1 MTVDSDTKAALVTH
15 REEAQRIL
23 DRLPVVVFEYTLQP
37 NGNRDFSYINPRCEE
52 VLGYTQAEL
61 LSGVHPMVSFIHPE
75 DRSSFELV
83 LHEVMT
89 LKTPFRWEGRILG
102 KNRTVWVEAVGVPRH
117 DDDGNCIWNGVITDI
132 SHRKSLERARLE
144 IEQRL
149 ELGLRSADLGL
160 WDYDFR
166 TNTTIVNERWAQ
178 LMGYER
184 MELEQMFCHCEDF
197 IHPDDRPTYE
207 KKIQEHLQGQ
217 TDAYEVVYRFQL
229 KDKSWR
235 WILEKGQAVERDAH
249 GNALRTVGILQD
261 FHARK
266 MEEES
271 INESEER
278 YRTLIE
284 FLPIGIGVHCEGKL
298 VFVNSAA
305 CRIMGAE
312 APEQLLGRNVLDFV
326 APEFQKSVV
335 NRIGRMMKGERV
347 PRLEEKFVRLDGQ
360 LIDVE
365 VYGYPYEYKG
375 KPAVQIIVRDIT
387 GQKMAEEA
395 VLKNEVLFTQ
405 LFESSPLAVVMLD
418 NKGKVVKVNKGF
430 EALFGFSQ
438 PELRGKGLNDFIVP
452 DNLEQ
457 EGNELNQLISGKQT
471 IRLQTKRLRKDGA
484 ELSVILLGVP
494 VSLADETIGI
504 FGVYVDI
511 TEQKKLEDELK
522 IRNTELDNFVYK
534 VSHDLRAPLSSI
546 LGLVNLARLPGNQDN
561 PVEYLNLVGDRV
573 KKLDG
578 FINDVLSHSK
588 NLKMDIK
595 LAPVDL
601 KAIIDKHFQDL
612 SYMPQAARVSYNVN
626 VEGDVFFS
634 DPWRIS
640 EVFRNLISNAIK
652 YLDPYKAQPH
662 VDIQVKITRQS
673 ARIQFRDNGVGIEE
687 KDQARVFEMFYRA
700 SDRSAGSGLGL
711 YIVKN
716 AVEKLGGEIKIK
728 SIFGEGT
735 TFTISLPNYPQP

>member
-1 MTVDSDTKAALVTH
+1 MNPAAVSQ

-23 DRLPVVVFEYTLQP
+23 DRLPVVVFEYTVKP
-37 NGNRDFSYINPRCEE
+37 GGERDFSYINPRCEE
-52 VLGYTQAEL
+52 ILGYTQAEL
-61 LSGVHPMVSFIHPE
+61 MSGVSPMSSFIHE
-75 DRSSFELV
+75 SDRASFESMMEDV
-83 LHEVMT
+83 L
-89 LKTPFRWEGRILG
+89 LRKTEIRWEGRVLARN
-102 KNRTVWVEAVGVPRH
+102 KTVWVEAIGVPRL
-117 DDDGNCIWNGVITDI
+117 DPDGCYVWNGVITDI
-132 SHRKSLERARLE
+132 TTRKALEKARYE
-144 IEQRL
+144 MEQRL

-166 TNTTIVNERWAQ
+166 TNTTIINERWAQ
-178 LMGYER
+178 LMGYDR
-184 MELEQMFCHCEDF
+184 HELELMFCHCEDF
-197 IHPDDRPTYE
+197 IHPDDRPAYE
-207 KKIQEHLQGQ
+207 RKIQEHLQGN
-217 TDAYEVVYRFQL
+217 TDAYEVVYRFQR

-235 WILEKGQAVERDAH
+235 WILEKGQAVERDEH
-249 GNALRTVGILQD
+249 GNALRTVGVLQD

-266 MEEES
+266 LEEDS
-271 INESEER
+271 INKSEER

-284 FLPIGIGVHCEGKL
+284 FLPIGIGIHCEGKL
-298 VFVNSAA
+298 VFVNSSA

-312 APEQLLGRNVLDFV
+312 TPQQLLGRSVLEFV
-326 APEFQKSVV
+326 APEYQKSVLT
-335 NRIGRMMKGERV
+335 RIGRMIKGERV

-365 VYGYPYEYKG
+365 VYGYPYEFEG
-375 KPAVQIIVRDIT
+375 KSAVQIIVRDIT

-405 LFESSPLAVVMLD
+405 LFENSPLAVVMLD
-418 NKGKVVKVNKGF
+418 NRGKVVKINKGF
-430 EALFGFSQ
+430 ETLFGFGQS
-438 PELRGKGLNDFIVP
+438 ELRGKGLNEFIVP
-452 DNLEQ
+452 DNLER
-457 EGNELNQLISGKQT
+457 EGNELNQLISGKQI
-471 IRLQTKRLRKDGA
+471 IRLETKRLRKDGQD
-484 ELSVILLGVP
+484 LSVILLGVP

-511 TEQKKLEDELK
+511 TEQKKLEEELK

-546 LGLVNLARLPGNQDN
+546 LGLVNLAKLPGNEDN

-588 NLKMDIK
+588 NLKMEIR
-595 LAPVDL
+595 LAAVDL

-612 SYMPQAARVSYNVN
+612 SYMPQAGRVTYAIDL
-626 VEGDVFFS
+626 EGNAFYS

-652 YLDPYKAQPH
+652 YLDPYKSQPH
-662 VDIQVKITRQS
+662 VDIRVRITSEQ
-673 ARIQFRDNGVGIEE
+673 AVIQFRDNGVGIED

-735 TFTISLPNYPQP
+735 TFTITLPNHPQP

>member
-1 MTVDSDTKAALVTH
+1 
-15 REEAQRIL
+15 
-23 DRLPVVVFEYTLQP
+23 
-37 NGNRDFSYINPRCEE
+37 
-52 VLGYTQAEL
+52 
-61 LSGVHPMVSFIHPE
+61 
-75 DRSSFELV
+75 
-83 LHEVMT
+83 
-89 LKTPFRWEGRILG
+89 
-102 KNRTVWVEAVGVPRH
+102 
-117 DDDGNCIWNGVITDI
+117 
-132 SHRKSLERARLE
+132 
-144 IEQRL
+144 
-149 ELGLRSADLGL
+149 
-160 WDYDFR
+160 
-166 TNTTIVNERWAQ
+166 
-178 LMGYER
+178 
-184 MELEQMFCHCEDF
+184 
-197 IHPDDRPTYE
+197 
-207 KKIQEHLQGQ
+207 
-217 TDAYEVVYRFQL
+217 
-229 KDKSWR
+229 
-235 WILEKGQAVERDAH
+235 
-249 GNALRTVGILQD
+249 
-261 FHARK
+261 
-266 MEEES
+266 
-271 INESEER
+271 
-278 YRTLIE
+278 
-284 FLPIGIGVHCEGKL
+284 
-298 VFVNSAA
+298 
-305 CRIMGAE
+305 
-312 APEQLLGRNVLDFV
+312 
-326 APEFQKSVV
+326 
-335 NRIGRMMKGERV
+335 
-347 PRLEEKFVRLDGQ
+347 
-360 LIDVE
+360 
-365 VYGYPYEYKG
+365 
-375 KPAVQIIVRDIT
+375 QIIVRDIT

-438 PELRGKGLNDFIVP
+438 PELRGKGLNKFIVP

-595 LAPVDL
+595 LASVDL

-652 YLDPYKAQPH
+652 YLDLYKAQPH

-673 ARIQFRDNGVGIEE
+673 ARIQFRDNGVGIAE

-735 TFTISLPNYPQP
+735 TFAISLPNYPQP